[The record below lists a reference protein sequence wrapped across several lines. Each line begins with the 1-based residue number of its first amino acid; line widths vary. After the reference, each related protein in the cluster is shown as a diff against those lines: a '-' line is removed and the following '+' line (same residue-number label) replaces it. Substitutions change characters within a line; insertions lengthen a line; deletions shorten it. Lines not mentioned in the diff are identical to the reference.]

1 VDNVT
6 HTLVGLIIGESVAAH
21 TVPHERGLPIRIRRT
36 ALMTVALLGSNAPDL
51 DLLVSFRGSSAGNL
65 DYMLWHRGYT
75 HTVLGCA
82 ALALL
87 LYAATELVL
96 RMRHLAPSRE
106 DRLLLLG
113 TAALATAL
121 HLAMDYLNSYGVH
134 PFWPMDNH
142 WRYGDRV
149 FIVEPLYWVAAAP
162 LWWGLRRAASRLLF
176 ALAVVGAVVLG
187 LATDMMSGFS
197 CLALTVG
204 FLLLAASG
212 SRLSARSAPRL
223 SVVLA
228 LAVTCAFAQAGREA
242 AQRAEGL
249 AQANFPGDRLL
260 DHVLMPQPA
269 NPLCWDLLLLET
281 SGDRYVARH
290 AVLSLGP
297 AVLAA
302 SGCALAEP
310 VPHTA
315 PLVAVGARDSSA
327 VQWLGETFLPGS
339 LLKKVVAAN
348 CEAAAFML
356 FARAPFIAPP
366 DSSASPNPA
375 GRDENIGDQSAVL
388 GDLRFDRGR
397 ERGSFEVPLRAT
409 QNLDNTGES
418 LACRRAAPWVAP
430 RADLL
435 GPPG

>member
-6 HTLVGLIIGESVAAH
+6 HTLVGLIIGESAATH
-21 TVPHERGLPIRIRRT
+21 ALPRAQGLPLQTRRT
-36 ALMTVALLGSNAPDL
+36 ALMAVALIGSNSPDL
-51 DLLVSFRGSSAGNL
+51 DLLVSLRSSSAGNL

-75 HTVLGCA
+75 HTLLGCA

-87 LYAATELVL
+87 LYAATDLVL
-96 RMRHLAPSRE
+96 RIRRLAPSRE

-113 TAALATAL
+113 TALLATAL

-176 ALAVVGAVVLG
+176 ALAVLGVVVLG
-187 LATDMMSGFS
+187 LATDMMSGLS
-197 CLALTVG
+197 CCALAVG
-204 FLLLAASG
+204 FLLLAAGG
-212 SRLSARSAPRL
+212 SKLSARSAARM
-223 SVVLA
+223 SVILG
-228 LAVTCAFAQAGREA
+228 LAVTCAFAWAGREA

-249 AQANFPGDRLL
+249 ARANFPDDRLL
-260 DHVLMPQPA
+260 DHVLTPQPA
-269 NPLCWDLLLLET
+269 NPLCWDLWLLET

-290 AVLSLGP
+290 AALSLGP
-297 AVLAA
+297 AFLPAP
-302 SGCALAEP
+302 GCALAKP

-315 PLVAVGARDSSA
+315 PRVAVAARDTPA
-327 VQWLGETFLPGS
+327 VQWLGETFVPGS
-339 LLKKVVAAN
+339 VLEGVVAAN
-348 CEAAAFML
+348 CAAAAFML
-356 FARAPFIAPP
+356 FARAPFIAV
-366 DSSASPNPA
+366 DAQ
-375 GRDENIGDQSAVL
+375 GGVL

-397 ERGSFEVPLRAT
+397 ERGSFEVPLSAHRVS
-409 QNLDNTGES
+409 DVGGES
-418 LACRRAAPWVAP
+418 PTCGRAAPWVAP

>member
-6 HTLVGLIIGESVAAH
+6 HTLVGLIIGESAATH
-21 TVPHERGLPIRIRRT
+21 ALPRAQGLPLQTRRT
-36 ALMTVALLGSNAPDL
+36 ALLAVALIGSNSPDL
-51 DLLVSFRGSSAGNL
+51 DLLVSLRGSSAGNL
-65 DYMLWHRGYT
+65 GYMLWHRGYT
-75 HTVLGCA
+75 HTLLGCA

-87 LYAATELVL
+87 LYSATDLVL

-113 TAALATAL
+113 TALLATAL

-149 FIVEPLYWVAAAP
+149 FIVEPLYWLAAAP
-162 LWWGLRRAASRLLF
+162 LWWGLRTAASRLLF
-176 ALAVVGAVVLG
+176 ALAVVGVVVLG
-187 LATDMMSGFS
+187 QATGMMSGLS
-197 CLALTVG
+197 CFALAVG

-212 SRLSARSAPRL
+212 ARLSARSAARM
-223 SVVLA
+223 SVVLG
-228 LAVTCAFAQAGREA
+228 LAVTCAFALAGREA

-249 AQANFPGDRLL
+249 ARANFPDDRLL
-260 DHVLMPQPA
+260 DHVLTPQPA

-297 AVLAA
+297 AFLPAG
-302 SGCALAEP
+302 GCALAKPE
-310 VPHTA
+310 PHTA
-315 PLVAVGARDSSA
+315 PLVAVAARDTA
-327 VQWLGETFLPGS
+327 AAQWLGETFVTDA
-339 LLKKVVAAN
+339 LLKAVVAAN

-356 FARAPFIAPP
+356 FARAPFIAV
-366 DSSASPNPA
+366 DAQ
-375 GRDENIGDQSAVL
+375 GAVL

-397 ERGSFEVPLRAT
+397 ERGSFEVPLSGKEVSDR
-409 QNLDNTGES
+409 TGAS
-418 LACRRAAPWVAP
+418 RTCRRAAPWVAP

>member
-1 VDNVT
+1 MDNVT
-6 HTLVGLIIGESVAAH
+6 HTLVGLIVGESAATH
-21 TVPHERGLPIRIRRT
+21 ARPCERGLSIQTRRT
-36 ALMTVALLGSNAPDL
+36 ALIAVAVVGSNSPDL
-51 DLLVSFRGSSAGNL
+51 DLLVSLRGSAAGNL

-75 HTVLGCA
+75 HTLLGCA

-87 LYAATELVL
+87 LYAVTDLVL
-96 RMRHLAPSRE
+96 RMRQLAPSRE

-113 TAALATAL
+113 TAVLTTAL

-176 ALAVVGAVVLG
+176 ALAVGGVVVLG
-187 LATDMMSGFS
+187 LATGIMSGLS
-197 CLALTVG
+197 CCALAVG
-204 FLLLAASG
+204 FVLLAAGG
-212 SRLSARSAPRL
+212 SRLSARSAARM
-223 SVVLA
+223 SVVLG
-228 LAVTCAFAQAGREA
+228 LAVTCAFALAGREA
-242 AQRAEGL
+242 AQRAQGL
-249 AQANFPGDRLL
+249 ARANFPDDRLL
-260 DHVLMPQPA
+260 DHVLTPQPA
-269 NPLCWDLLLLET
+269 NPLCWDLWLLEA

-297 AVLAA
+297 VFLPAG
-302 SGCALAEP
+302 GCALAEP
-310 VPHTA
+310 ASHTA
-315 PLVAVGARDSSA
+315 PRVAVAARATPA
-327 VQWLGETFLPGS
+327 VQWLGETFVPDS
-339 LLKKVVAAN
+339 LLKGVVAAN

-356 FARAPFIAPP
+356 FARAPFIAV
-366 DSSASPNPA
+366 DAE
-375 GRDENIGDQSAVL
+375 GAVL

-397 ERGSFEVPLRAT
+397 ERGSFEVPLSGNRDSDHA
-409 QNLDNTGES
+409 GES
-418 LACRRAAPWVAP
+418 LTCPRAAPWVAP

>member
-1 VDNVT
+1 LDNVT
-6 HTLVGLIIGESVAAH
+6 HTLVGLIIGESAATH
-21 TVPHERGLPIRIRRT
+21 AVPRERGLSNQTRRS
-36 ALMTVALLGSNAPDL
+36 ALLAVALLGSNSPDL
-51 DLLVSFRGSSAGNL
+51 DLLVSFGGSAAGNL

-75 HTVLGCA
+75 HTLLGCA

-87 LYAATELVL
+87 LYATTILVL

-113 TAALATAL
+113 TALLATAL

-162 LWWGLRRAASRLLF
+162 LWWGLRRASRLLF
-176 ALAVVGAVVLG
+176 VLAVVGIVVLG
-187 LATDMMSGFS
+187 LATDMLSG
-197 CLALTVG
+197 LACFALAMG

-212 SRLSARSAPRL
+212 ARLSARSAARL

-228 LAVTCAFAQAGREA
+228 LAVTCTFALAGREA
-242 AQRAEGL
+242 ARRAEGL
-249 AQANFPGDRLL
+249 AQAGFPGDRLL
-260 DHVLMPQPA
+260 DHVLTPQPA

-290 AVLSLGP
+290 AALSLAP
-297 AVLAA
+297 AFLPAG
-302 SGCALAEP
+302 SCALAKP
-310 VPHTA
+310 VPHSA
-315 PLVAVGARDSSA
+315 SLVAVAARDTSA
-327 VQWLGETFLPGS
+327 VQWRGETVLADS
-339 LLKKVVAAN
+339 LLKGVVAAH
-348 CEAAAFML
+348 CQAAAFML
-356 FARAPFIAPP
+356 FARAPYIATGEEP
-366 DSSASPNPA
+366 
-375 GRDENIGDQSAVL
+375 VL

-397 ERGSFEVPLRAT
+397 ERGSFEVPLPEKQAPGPA
-409 QNLDNTGES
+409 GES
-418 LACRRAAPWVAP
+418 PTCRRAAPWIAP

>member
-6 HTLVGLIIGESVAAH
+6 HTLVGLIIGESAATH
-21 TVPHERGLPIRIRRT
+21 ALPREQGLPLQTRRT
-36 ALMTVALLGSNAPDL
+36 ALIAVAVVGSNSPDL
-51 DLLVSFRGSSAGNL
+51 DLLVSLRGSAASNL

-75 HTVLGCA
+75 HTLLGCA

-87 LYAATELVL
+87 LYAVTDLVL
-96 RMRHLAPSRE
+96 RMRQLAPSRE

-113 TAALATAL
+113 TAVLTTAL

-176 ALAVVGAVVLG
+176 ALAVVGVVVLG
-187 LATDMMSGFS
+187 LATDMMSGLS
-197 CLALTVG
+197 CFALAVG

-212 SRLSARSAPRL
+212 ARLSARSAARL

-228 LAVTCAFAQAGREA
+228 LAVTCTFAIAGREA

-249 AQANFPGDRLL
+249 AQANFPRDRLL
-260 DHVLMPQPA
+260 DHVLTPQPA

-281 SGDRYVARH
+281 NSDRYVARH

-297 AVLAA
+297 AILGAG
-302 SGCALAEP
+302 GCALAKP
-310 VPHTA
+310 VPHSA
-315 PLVAVGARDSSA
+315 PLVAVAARDTSA
-327 VQWLGETFLPGS
+327 VRWLGETFVADP
-339 LLKKVVAAN
+339 LLKGVVAAN

-356 FARAPFIAPP
+356 FARAPFIANV
-366 DSSASPNPA
+366 DAQ
-375 GRDENIGDQSAVL
+375 DAVL

-397 ERGSFEVPLRAT
+397 ERGGFEIPLAGKP
-409 QNLDNTGES
+409 LSHPAGEFHS
-418 LACRRAAPWVAP
+418 CRRTAPWIAP

>member
-6 HTLVGLIIGESVAAH
+6 HTLVGLIVGESAATH
-21 TVPHERGLPIRIRRT
+21 ARPRERGLPLQTRRT
-36 ALMTVALLGSNAPDL
+36 ALIAVAVVGSNSPDL
-51 DLLVSFRGSSAGNL
+51 DLLVSLRGSSAGNL
-65 DYMLWHRGYT
+65 NYMLWHRGYT
-75 HTVLGCA
+75 HTLLGCA

-87 LYAATELVL
+87 LYAATDLIL
-96 RMRHLAPSRE
+96 RMRRLAPSRQ

-113 TAALATAL
+113 TAVLATAL

-176 ALAVVGAVVLG
+176 ALAVVSVVVLG
-187 LATDMMSGFS
+187 LATGMMSGLS
-197 CLALTVG
+197 CFVLAVG

-212 SRLSARSAPRL
+212 ARLSARSAARL

-228 LAVTCAFAQAGREA
+228 LAVTSTFAIAGREA

-249 AQANFPGDRLL
+249 AQANFPRDRLL
-260 DHVLMPQPA
+260 DHVLTPQPA

-281 SGDRYVARH
+281 NGDRYVARH

-297 AVLAA
+297 AFLGAGGCWLAK
-302 SGCALAEP
+302 P
-310 VPHTA
+310 VPHSA
-315 PLVAVGARDSSA
+315 PLVAVAARDTSA
-327 VQWLGETFLPGS
+327 VRWLGETFVADP
-339 LLKKVVAAN
+339 LLKGVVAAN

-356 FARAPFIAPP
+356 FARAPFIANV
-366 DSSASPNPA
+366 DAQ
-375 GRDENIGDQSAVL
+375 DAVL

-397 ERGSFEVPLRAT
+397 ERGGFEIPLAGKP
-409 QNLDNTGES
+409 LADPAGEFHS
-418 LACRRAAPWVAP
+418 CRDRAPWIAP

-435 GPPG
+435 GPPGEQSARASLAPRP

>member
-6 HTLVGLIIGESVAAH
+6 HTLVGLIVGESAATH
-21 TVPHERGLPIRIRRT
+21 ALPREQGLSIQTRRT
-36 ALMTVALLGSNAPDL
+36 ALMAVAVLGSNSPDL
-51 DLLVSFRGSSAGNL
+51 DLLVSLRGSPASNL

-75 HTVLGCA
+75 HTLLGCA

-87 LYAATELVL
+87 LYAVTDLVL
-96 RMRHLAPSRE
+96 RMRRLAPSRE

-113 TAALATAL
+113 TAVLATAL

-176 ALAVVGAVVLG
+176 ALAVVGIVVLG
-187 LATDMMSGFS
+187 LATGMMSGLS
-197 CLALTVG
+197 CLTIAVG
-204 FLLLAASG
+204 FLLLAAAG
-212 SRLSARSAPRL
+212 SRLSARSAARM
-223 SVVLA
+223 SVVLG
-228 LAVTCAFAQAGREA
+228 LAVTCAFALAGREA
-242 AQRAEGL
+242 AQRAGGL
-249 AQANFPGDRLL
+249 ARANFPDDRLL
-260 DHVLMPQPA
+260 DHVLTPQPA
-269 NPLCWDLLLLET
+269 NPLCWDLLLLEA

-297 AVLAA
+297 ALLPAG
-302 SGCALAEP
+302 GCALAEP

-315 PLVAVGARDSSA
+315 PRVAVAARDTPA
-327 VQWLGETFLPGS
+327 VQWLGETFVPGS
-339 LLKKVVAAN
+339 LLKEVVAAN

-356 FARAPFIAPP
+356 FARAPFIAV
-366 DSSASPNPA
+366 DAE
-375 GRDENIGDQSAVL
+375 GAVL

-397 ERGSFEVPLRAT
+397 ERGSFEV
-409 QNLDNTGES
+409 S
-418 LACRRAAPWVAP
+418 LSGDRVSDPAGHSLTCRRAAPWVAP

-435 GPPG
+435 GPRG

>member
-6 HTLVGLIIGESVAAH
+6 HTLVGLIVGEAAATH
-21 TVPHERGLPIRIRRT
+21 ARPRERGLSIQTRRT
-36 ALMTVALLGSNAPDL
+36 ALMAVAVVGSNSPDL
-51 DLLVSFRGSSAGNL
+51 DLLVSLRGSSAGNL

-75 HTVLGCA
+75 HTLLGCA

-87 LYAATELVL
+87 LYAATDLVL
-96 RMRHLAPSRE
+96 RMRQLAPSRE

-113 TAALATAL
+113 TAVLTTAL

-162 LWWGLRRAASRLLF
+162 LWWGLRRAASRALF
-176 ALAVVGAVVLG
+176 ALAVVSVVVLG
-187 LATDMMSGFS
+187 LATGMMSGLS
-197 CLALTVG
+197 CFVLAVG

-212 SRLSARSAPRL
+212 ARLSARSAARL

-228 LAVTCAFAQAGREA
+228 LAVTCTFAIAGREA
-242 AQRAEGL
+242 ARRAEGL
-249 AQANFPGDRLL
+249 AQANFPRDRLL
-260 DHVLMPQPA
+260 DHVLTPQPA

-281 SGDRYVARH
+281 DSDRYVARH
-290 AVLSLGP
+290 AVLSLEPGFLG
-297 AVLAA
+297 AG
-302 SGCALAEP
+302 GCALAKP
-310 VPHTA
+310 VPHSA
-315 PLVAVGARDSSA
+315 PLVAVAARDTSA
-327 VQWLGETFLPGS
+327 VRWLGETFVADP
-339 LLKKVVAAN
+339 LLKGVVAAN

-356 FARAPFIAPP
+356 FARAPFIANV
-366 DSSASPNPA
+366 DAQ
-375 GRDENIGDQSAVL
+375 DAVL

-397 ERGSFEVPLRAT
+397 ERGGFEIPLAGKP
-409 QNLDNTGES
+409 LADPAGEYHS
-418 LACRRAAPWVAP
+418 CRRAAPWIAP

-435 GPPG
+435 APPGEQSARASRAPHP